1 MNPTNRKIFLIN
13 IEKETL
19 ENTLFRKILF
29 TSKHQQLVAMNLTP
43 KQDIPREIHKEHD
56 QFIRIEKGNG
66 IALIGENGEESY
78 DLSDGV
84 SITIPANTWH
94 QIINTS
100 NDADL
105 KLYTIYSPPEHNP
118 LTASTTRGGYQS
130 KYMKYKL
137 KYLELKNRIH

>member
-1 MNPTNRKIFLIN
+1 MTNQDVFLIN

-29 TSKHQQLVAMNLTP
+29 TSNHQQLVAMSLLP

-56 QFIRIEKGNG
+56 QFIRIEKGTG
-66 IALIGENGEESY
+66 VALIGEKGEKSY
-78 DLSDGV
+78 PLSDGI

-100 NDADL
+100 DVADL
-105 KLYTIYSPPEHNP
+105 KLYTIYSPPEHDP
-118 LTASTTRGGYQS
+118 LTAHQRGGYQS
-130 KYMKYKL
+130 KYNKYKH
-137 KYLELKNRIH
+137 KYLALKNKIFN